1 MKQDARFLS
10 VKILNRFE
18 KKNEQLVMSRNQ
30 VFSSFKPESID
41 KSRAMVLTNE
51 IIRLRDRLDVMIEY
65 VSGRKI
71 NRLDSSLLSI
81 LRVGFYE
88 IIYDESIPDYA
99 AVDSLVNLTKTVLS
113 RKASKLTNAVLRN
126 LIRYRDKDSNW
137 DESLK
142 KKPKWVSLP
151 IWLQKRW
158 KYQFGESGFFALVN
172 CINQNPKI
180 FVRVDLTN
188 HNIDDAKESLLESG
202 IEAENYSDSFLKIL
216 NGSGKI
222 FSTDLFQSGQVSIQN
237 AAAGAIVEFLNP
249 LKGEIVLDVCAA
261 PGTKSLFI
269 AERVGEKGRV
279 LASDLDQLRANR
291 GKNDLDRHRR
301 KNIEWS
307 VKDATQD
314 NFPMADKIL
323 IDAPC
328 TGTGVIGR
336 KPDIRWR
343 RKPKDISDMAT
354 LQMKLLKHMSQ
365 FLNDGGTLVYGTCS
379 MEPEENWNVVEQF
392 LKLNADFK
400 LMTRPSQVMPDWIN
414 EMGCLSTFPHIH
426 GVDGLFAARITRS

>member
-1 MKQDARFLS
+1 MRQDARFLS

-51 IIRLRDRLDVMIEY
+51 IIRLRDRMDLMIED

-71 NRLDSSLLSI
+71 NRLDPSLLSI

-99 AVDSLVNLTKTVLS
+99 AVDSLVNLTKAVLS

-142 KKPKWVSLP
+142 KRSKWVSLP

-158 KYQFGESGFFALVN
+158 KYQFGESGFFSLVN

-180 FVRVDLTN
+180 FVRVDLTKN
-188 HNIDDAKESLLESG
+188 TVDDAKESLLESG
-202 IEAENYSDSFLKIL
+202 IEVENYSDSFLKIL
-216 NGSGKI
+216 TGSGKI

-237 AAAGAIVEFLNP
+237 PAAGAIVELLDP

-400 LMTRPSQVMPDWIN
+400 LMTGPSQVMPDWIN

-426 GVDGLFAARITRS
+426 GIDGLFAARITRS

>member
-10 VKILNRFE
+10 LKILNRFE

-30 VFSSFKPESID
+30 IFSSFKPESID

-71 NRLDSSLLSI
+71 DRLDPSLLSI
-81 LRVGFYE
+81 LRIGFYE

-99 AVDSLVNLTKTVLS
+99 AVDSLVNLTKTVLN

-126 LIRYRDKDSNW
+126 LIRHRDKDSNW

-158 KYQFGESGFFALVN
+158 KYQLGESGFFALVN

-188 HNIDDAKESLLESG
+188 HTVDDAKESLIESG
-202 IEAENYSDSFLKIL
+202 IEVENYSDSFLKIL
-216 NGSGKI
+216 AGSGKI

-237 AAAGAIVEFLNP
+237 PAAGAIVEFLNP

-269 AERVGEKGRV
+269 SERVGEKGKV
-279 LASDLDQLRANR
+279 LASDLDQLRVNR
-291 GKNDLDRHRR
+291 GKNDLDRHKR

-307 VKDATQD
+307 VKDAAQD

-328 TGTGVIGR
+328 TGTGVMGR

-343 RKPKDISDMAT
+343 RKPEDISDMAT

-365 FLNDGGTLVYGTCS
+365 YLNDGGTLVYGTCS

-400 LMTRPSQVMPDWIN
+400 LMTQPSQVMPDWIN

>member
-1 MKQDARFLS
+1 MKQDARFIS
-10 VKILNRFE
+10 VKILSRFE

-51 IIRLRDRLDVMIEY
+51 IIRLRGRLDVMIEY

-71 NRLDSSLLSI
+71 NRLDPSLLSI
-81 LRVGFYE
+81 LRIGFYE

-99 AVDSLVNLTKTVLS
+99 AVDSLVNLTKTVSS

-137 DESLK
+137 DEPLK
-142 KKPKWVSLP
+142 KKLKWVSLP
-151 IWLQKRW
+151 AWLQKRW

-188 HNIDDAKESLLESG
+188 QTVDDAKESLLESG

-216 NGSGKI
+216 AGSGKI
-222 FSTDLFQSGQVSIQN
+222 FSTNLFQSGQVSIQN
-237 AAAGAIVEFLNP
+237 PAAGAIVEFLNP
-249 LKGEIVLDVCAA
+249 LNGEIVLDVCAA

-269 AERVGEKGRV
+269 SERVGEKGRV
-279 LASDLDQLRANR
+279 LASDFDQLRVNR

-307 VKDATQD
+307 VKDATGD

-328 TGTGVIGR
+328 TGTGVVGR

-343 RKPKDISDMAT
+343 RKPEDISDMAT

-365 FLNDGGTLVYGTCS
+365 FLKDGGTLVYGTCS

-400 LMTRPSQVMPDWIN
+400 LMTRPTQVMPDWIN

>member
-10 VKILNRFE
+10 VKILNRFD
-18 KKNEQLVMSRNQ
+18 KKNEQLVLSRNQ
-30 VFSSFKPESID
+30 IFSSFKPESID

-65 VSGRKI
+65 VSGRKT
-71 NRLDSSLLSI
+71 NRLDPSLISI

-137 DESLK
+137 DELLK
-142 KKPKWVSLP
+142 KKPKWISLP

-158 KYQFGESGFFALVN
+158 KYQFGENGFIALVN
-172 CINQNPKI
+172 CINQNPKF

-188 HNIDDAKESLLESG
+188 YTVDDAKESLIESG
-202 IEAENYSDSFLKIL
+202 IEAENYSPSFLMIL
-216 NGSGKI
+216 TGSGKI
-222 FSTDLFQSGQVSIQN
+222 FSTDLFQSGKVSIQN
-237 AAAGAIVEFLNP
+237 PAAGAIVEFLNP
-249 LKGEIVLDVCAA
+249 LRGEIVLDACAA

-269 AERVGEKGRV
+269 AEKVGEKGKV
-279 LASDLDQLRANR
+279 LASDLDQLRVSR
-291 GKNDLDRHRR
+291 GKNDLNRHKR

-314 NFPMADKIL
+314 TFPMADKIL

-328 TGTGVIGR
+328 TGTGVMGR

-343 RKPKDISDMAT
+343 RKPEDITDMAI

-379 MEPEENWNVVEQF
+379 IEPEENWNVVEQF

-400 LMTRPSQVMPDWIN
+400 LMTQPSQVMPEWIN

-426 GVDGLFAARITRS
+426 GIDGLFAARITRL

>member
-1 MKQDARFLS
+1 MKQDARFIS

-51 IIRLRDRLDVMIEY
+51 IIRLRGRLDVMIEY

-113 RKASKLTNAVLRN
+113 RKASRLTNAVLRN

-172 CINQNPKI
+172 CINKNPKI

-188 HNIDDAKESLLESG
+188 HTVDDAKESLLESG
-202 IEAENYSDSFLKIL
+202 IEVENYSDSFLKIL
-216 NGSGKI
+216 TGSGKI

-328 TGTGVIGR
+328 TGTGVMGR

-400 LMTRPSQVMPDWIN
+400 LMTGPSQVMPDWIN

>member
-51 IIRLRDRLDVMIEY
+51 IIRLRGRLDVMIEY

-113 RKASKLTNAVLRN
+113 RKASRLTNAVLRN

-188 HNIDDAKESLLESG
+188 HTVDDAKESLIESG

-216 NGSGKI
+216 TGSGKI

-328 TGTGVIGR
+328 TGTGVMGR

-400 LMTRPSQVMPDWIN
+400 LMTGPSQVMPNWIN

-426 GVDGLFAARITRS
+426 GTDGLFAARITRS

>member
-1 MKQDARFLS
+1 MKQDARFIS

-51 IIRLRDRLDVMIEY
+51 VIRLRDRLDLMIED

-71 NRLDSSLLSI
+71 NRLDPSLLSI

-99 AVDSLVNLTKTVLS
+99 AVDSLVNLTKTLLS
-113 RKASKLTNAVLRN
+113 RKASRLTNAVLRN

-151 IWLQKRW
+151 IWLQKKW

-180 FVRVDLTN
+180 FVRVDLTKN
-188 HNIDDAKESLLESG
+188 TVDDAKESLLESG
-202 IEAENYSDSFLKIL
+202 IEVENYSDSFLKIL
-216 NGSGKI
+216 TGSGKI

-237 AAAGAIVEFLNP
+237 PAAGAIVEFLDP
-249 LKGEIVLDVCAA
+249 LEGEIVLDVCAA

-314 NFPMADKIL
+314 NFIMADKIL

-400 LMTRPSQVMPDWIN
+400 LMTGPSQVMPDWIN

>member
-328 TGTGVIGR
+328 TGTGVMGR

-343 RKPKDISDMAT
+343 RKPEDISDMAT

>member
-10 VKILNRFE
+10 VKILNRFD
-18 KKNEQLVMSRNQ
+18 KKNEQLVLSRNQ
-30 VFSSFKPESID
+30 IFSSFKPESID

-65 VSGRKI
+65 VSGRKT
-71 NRLDSSLLSI
+71 NRLDPSLISI

-137 DESLK
+137 DELLK
-142 KKPKWVSLP
+142 KKPKWISLP

-158 KYQFGESGFFALVN
+158 KYQFGENGFIALVN
-172 CINQNPKI
+172 CINQNPNI

-188 HNIDDAKESLLESG
+188 YTVDDAKESLIESG
-202 IEAENYSDSFLKIL
+202 IEAENYSPSFLKIL
-216 NGSGKI
+216 TGSGKI
-222 FSTDLFQSGQVSIQN
+222 FSTDLFQSGKVSIQN
-237 AAAGAIVEFLNP
+237 PAAGAIVEFLNP
-249 LKGEIVLDVCAA
+249 LRGEIVLDACAA

-269 AERVGEKGRV
+269 AEKVGEKGKV
-279 LASDLDQLRANR
+279 LASDLDQLRVSR
-291 GKNDLDRHRR
+291 GKNDLNRHKR

-314 NFPMADKIL
+314 TFPMADKIL

-328 TGTGVIGR
+328 TGTGVMGR

-343 RKPKDISDMAT
+343 RKPEDITDMAI

-379 MEPEENWNVVEQF
+379 IEPEENWNVVEQF

-400 LMTRPSQVMPDWIN
+400 LMTQPSQVMPEWIN

-426 GVDGLFAARITRS
+426 GIDGLFAARITRL

>member
-1 MKQDARFLS
+1 MRQDARFLS

-51 IIRLRDRLDVMIEY
+51 IIRLRDRLDLMIED

-71 NRLDSSLLSI
+71 NRLDPSLLSI

-99 AVDSLVNLTKTVLS
+99 AVDSLVNLTKAVLS

-142 KKPKWVSLP
+142 KKLKWVSLP
-151 IWLQKRW
+151 TWLQKRW
-158 KYQFGESGFFALVN
+158 KYQFGESGFFSLVN

-180 FVRVDLTN
+180 FVRVDLTKN
-188 HNIDDAKESLLESG
+188 TVDDAKESLLESG
-202 IEAENYSDSFLKIL
+202 IEVENYSDSFLKIL
-216 NGSGKI
+216 TGSGKI

-237 AAAGAIVEFLNP
+237 PAAGAIVELLDP

-400 LMTRPSQVMPDWIN
+400 LMTGPSQVMPDWIN

-426 GVDGLFAARITRS
+426 GIDGLFAARITRS

>member
-1 MKQDARFLS
+1 MKQDPRFLS

-18 KKNEQLVMSRNQ
+18 KKNEQLVMARNQ
-30 VFSSFKPESID
+30 IFSSFKPESID

-51 IIRLRDRLDVMIEY
+51 IIRLRDRLNVMIEY

-71 NRLDSSLLSI
+71 NRLDPSLLSI
-81 LRVGFYE
+81 LRIGFYE

-99 AVDSLVNLTKTVLS
+99 AVDSLVNLTKTILS

-126 LIRYRDKDSNW
+126 LIRYRDKDSDW

-142 KKPKWVSLP
+142 KKPKWISLP

-188 HNIDDAKESLLESG
+188 HTVDDVKKSLNESG

-216 NGSGKI
+216 AGSGKI
-222 FSTDLFQSGQVSIQN
+222 FSTDLFQSGQVSIQDP
-237 AAAGAIVEFLNP
+237 AAGAIVEFLNP
-249 LKGEIVLDVCAA
+249 LKGEIILDVCAA

-269 AERVGEKGRV
+269 SERVGENGKV
-279 LASDLDQLRANR
+279 LASDLDQLRANL
-291 GKNDLDRHRR
+291 GKNDMDRHKR

-307 VKDATQD
+307 VKDASQD

-328 TGTGVIGR
+328 TGTGVMGR

-343 RKPKDISDMAT
+343 RKPEDISDMAT

-400 LMTRPSQVMPDWIN
+400 LMTQPSQVMPDWIDN
-414 EMGCLSTFPHIH
+414 MGCLSTFPHIH

>member
-1 MKQDARFLS
+1 MRQDARFLS

-51 IIRLRDRLDVMIEY
+51 IIRLRDRLDLMIEY

-71 NRLDSSLLSI
+71 NRLDPSLLSI

-99 AVDSLVNLTKTVLS
+99 AVDSLVNLTKAVLS

-180 FVRVDLTN
+180 FVRIDLTKN
-188 HNIDDAKESLLESG
+188 TVDDAKESLLESG
-202 IEAENYSDSFLKIL
+202 IEVENYSDSFLKIL
-216 NGSGKI
+216 TGSGKI

-237 AAAGAIVEFLNP
+237 PVAGAIVELLDP

-328 TGTGVIGR
+328 TGTGVVGR

-400 LMTRPSQVMPDWIN
+400 LMTGPSQVMPDWIN

-426 GVDGLFAARITRS
+426 GIDGLFAARITRS

>member
-1 MKQDARFLS
+1 MKQDARFIS

-51 IIRLRDRLDVMIEY
+51 IIRLRGRLDVMIEY

-113 RKASKLTNAVLRN
+113 RKASRLTNAVLRN

-188 HNIDDAKESLLESG
+188 HTVDDAKESLLESG
-202 IEAENYSDSFLKIL
+202 IEVENYSDSFLKIL
-216 NGSGKI
+216 TGSGKI

-237 AAAGAIVEFLNP
+237 PAAGAIVEFLDP
-249 LKGEIVLDVCAA
+249 LKGETVLDVCAA

-328 TGTGVIGR
+328 TGTGVMGR

-400 LMTRPSQVMPDWIN
+400 LMTGPSQVMPDWIN

-426 GVDGLFAARITRS
+426 GIDGLFAARITRS

>member
-328 TGTGVIGR
+328 TGTGVMGR

-343 RKPKDISDMAT
+343 RKPEDISDMAT

-400 LMTRPSQVMPDWIN
+400 LMTGPSQVMPDWIN

>member
-1 MKQDARFLS
+1 MRQDARFLS

-51 IIRLRDRLDVMIEY
+51 IIRLRDRLDLMIED

-99 AVDSLVNLTKTVLS
+99 AVDSLVNLTKAVLS

-142 KKPKWVSLP
+142 KMPKWVSLP

-180 FVRVDLTN
+180 FVRVDLTKN
-188 HNIDDAKESLLESG
+188 TVDDAKESLLESG
-202 IEAENYSDSFLKIL
+202 IEVENYSDSFLKIL
-216 NGSGKI
+216 TGSGKI

-237 AAAGAIVEFLNP
+237 PAAGAIVELLDP

-328 TGTGVIGR
+328 TGTGVMGR

-400 LMTRPSQVMPDWIN
+400 LMTGPSQVMPDWIN

-426 GVDGLFAARITRS
+426 GIDGLFAARITRS

>member
-1 MKQDARFLS
+1 MRQDARFLS

-51 IIRLRDRLDVMIEY
+51 IIRLRDRLDLMIED

-71 NRLDSSLLSI
+71 NRLDPSLLSI

-99 AVDSLVNLTKTVLS
+99 AVDSLVNLTKAVLS

-180 FVRVDLTN
+180 FVRIDLTKN
-188 HNIDDAKESLLESG
+188 TVDDAKESLLESG
-202 IEAENYSDSFLKIL
+202 IEVENYSDSFLKIL
-216 NGSGKI
+216 TGSGKI

-237 AAAGAIVEFLNP
+237 PVAGAIVELLDP

-279 LASDLDQLRANR
+279 LASDLDQLRVNR

-400 LMTRPSQVMPDWIN
+400 LMTGPSQVMPDWIN

-426 GVDGLFAARITRS
+426 GIDGLFAARITRS